1 MKPNTQTEL
10 ERLQVVYHAARDVWA
25 VTSAAADAACAARD
39 AAWNAASDA
48 WDAWDAA
55 RSEK

>member
-1 MKPNTQTEL
+1 MSDQTEL
-10 ERLQVVYHAARDVWA
+10 KRLQVVYHAARDVWA
-25 VTSAAADAACAARD
+25 ATSAAADAACAARD

-55 RSEK
+55 RGKK